1 MSKFIMTKVE
11 NAKKLESGSYRS
23 RTIQHPNIILTREA
37 KQRLKWFLYYQKHNN
52 ARLTCR
58 HFGISPDTFYL
69 WKKRF
74 NPSIPQTLED
84 DKKNRRPKTTRT
96 PKYTN
101 DVIDLIKK
109 LKKINP
115 RVGKILITKALT
127 EKGLKISSSTVG
139 RILKTIRPTNTDN
152 LQS

>member
-1 MSKFIMTKVE
+1 MTKIE

-23 RTIQHPNIILTREA
+23 RTGPYPGAILTRDA

-69 WKKRF
+69 WKRRF
-74 NPSIPQTLED
+74 NPSKPQTLED

-101 DVIDLIKK
+101 EVVDSIKR
-109 LKKINP
+109 LKEINP
-115 RVGKILITKALT
+115 RVGKILITKVLA

-139 RILKTIRPTNTDN
+139 RILKAIRTNTKN